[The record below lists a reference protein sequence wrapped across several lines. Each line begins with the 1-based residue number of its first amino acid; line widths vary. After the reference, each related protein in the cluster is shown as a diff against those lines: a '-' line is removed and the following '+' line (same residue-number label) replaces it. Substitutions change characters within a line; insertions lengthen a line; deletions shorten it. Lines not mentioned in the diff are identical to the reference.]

1 MLPFKKTAPAP
12 IKIPNPSVHGPK
24 VQVIRSSGS
33 KGPWNSGYT
42 PSRPDSAHSGEEY
55 SASAVSGTTLARAL
69 IGNSFVLSSDE
80 RASRYRSGGSV
91 LTRTDSATLP
101 RDENPFFYSPSYGN
115 TPDHHS
121 LVPLPSNADSVYIP
135 PTNPRRLSDLLG
147 EAKRKRQSTGSLLL
161 RNDSE
166 GEPSLVRSN
175 STGTRP
181 VSSPEQQ
188 SRRISR
194 ISEADSS
201 SNYSIPDHTTSNA
214 NDNEPLP
221 STSNSSHVPSP
232 FLSPNPERLS
242 NLSNV
247 SSNRPPSTTSSG
259 KEYDTMLDDYY
270 STAAPLTPNSPETAG
285 GLIPI
290 SMDAPHF
297 RPPFSPIS
305 EESSSQLSPPTP
317 YRRDSRRNTK
327 GSGAGSPNGEWTVI

>member
-1 MLPFKKTAPAP
+1 MPAFKKTAPSP
-12 IKIPNPSVHGPK
+12 IKIPNPSMHGPK
-24 VQVIRSSGS
+24 VQVIRSSGGS
-33 KGPWNSGYT
+33 KGTYSYPS
-42 PSRPDSAHSGEEY
+42 SRPESIHSGEEY

-101 RDENPFFYSPSYGN
+101 RDENPFLYSPMYGN
-115 TPDHHS
+115 TPDYHS
-121 LVPLPSNADSVYIP
+121 LVPLPPNADSVYIP
-135 PTNPRRLSDLLG
+135 PSNPRRLSDS
-147 EAKRKRQSTGSLLL
+147 KRKRQSTGSLLL
-161 RNDSE
+161 QNESE
-166 GEPSLVRSN
+166 GDTSLVRSH
-175 STGTRP
+175 SIGEP
-181 VSSPEQQ
+181 VSSEQ

-201 SNYSIPDHTTSNA
+201 SPSIPDHIAS
-214 NDNEPLP
+214 DNGPLP
-221 STSNSSHVPSP
+221 SASDSLYAPSP

-242 NLSNV
+242 NVSGV
-247 SSNRPPSTTSSG
+247 SSNRPISTTSSG

-270 STAAPLTPNSPETAG
+270 STAAPMSPDSAEAPNSG

-290 SMDAPHF
+290 SMDALHF

-305 EESSSQLSPPTP
+305 EESSSQLSPPAP

-327 GSGAGSPNGEWTVI
+327 GSSGSGSPNGE

>member
-1 MLPFKKTAPAP
+1 MLPFKKTAPTP
-12 IKIPNPSVHGPK
+12 IKIPNPSTHGPK
-24 VQVIRSSGS
+24 VQVIRSSGGS
-33 KGPWNSGYT
+33 KGPWHSGYT
-42 PSRPDSAHSGEEY
+42 SSRPDSAHSGEEY
-55 SASAVSGTTLARAL
+55 PTSAVSGTSLARAL

-115 TPDHHS
+115 TPDHS

-135 PTNPRRLSDLLG
+135 PRNPRRLSDRLG

-161 RNDSE
+161 RNESE
-166 GEPSLVRSN
+166 GETLLVRSN

-188 SRRISR
+188 ARRISR

-201 SNYSIPDHTTSNA
+201 NHSIPDHTTSNA
-214 NDNEPLP
+214 HDNEPLP
-221 STSNSSHVPSP
+221 STSDSSYVPSP

-242 NLSNV
+242 NV
-247 SSNRPPSTTSSG
+247 SSNRPPSTASSG

-270 STAAPLTPNSPETAG
+270 STAASMSPTSPETAAG

-327 GSGAGSPNGEWTVI
+327 GSGGGSPNGE